1 MKEYLMLLLADLL
14 LAGDFAINKVYQKK
28 QGTSLKA
35 GFRFNAL
42 LGLFTAVVFW
52 ILNGFQIEFTLFS
65 ALMAA
70 GSAILITSYNLLG
83 FRVLRNSSMAMYT
96 LFLMTGGMIV
106 PYVWGLLFLE
116 EPFSFLRTLGLLLIV
131 LSIGI
136 TVQSGKELKKAT
148 LIMCVAVF
156 FINGFTSVI
165 NKMHQIQTE
174 LPCVSVTGF
183 VMLSGLFKF
192 ILSGVGYLT
201 TKGAAEE
208 KVDFKIVLPIVLGSA
223 TASGLSYM
231 FQLIPAENLPATVLY
246 PFVTGG
252 SLVLSSIAGIIL
264 FQEKVSKKLLISI
277 LLCFIGTFMFL

>member
-1 MKEYLMLLLADLL
+1 M
-14 LAGDFAINKVYQKK
+14 
-28 QGTSLKA
+28 
-35 GFRFNAL
+35 
-42 LGLFTAVVFW
+42 
-52 ILNGFQIEFTLFS
+52 
-65 ALMAA
+65 
-70 GSAILITSYNLLG
+70 ITSYNLLG

>member
-1 MKEYLMLLLADLL
+1 MLLLADLL

-42 LGLFTAVVFW
+42 LGLFTAVLFW
-52 ILNGFQIEFTLFS
+52 ILNGFRIEFTLFS

-83 FRVLRNSSMAMYT
+83 FRVLKNSSMAMYT

-106 PYVWGLLFLE
+106 PYVWGLLFLD
-116 EPFSFLRTLGLLLIV
+116 EPFSVLRTFGLLLIV

-136 TVQSGKELKKAT
+136 TVQSGKELKKST

-192 ILSGVGYLT
+192 ILSGIGYM
-201 TKGAAEE
+201 AANDNKE
-208 KVDFKIVLPIVLGSA
+208 KVDFRIVLPIALGSA
-223 TASGLSYM
+223 TASGISYM

-252 SLVLSSIAGIIL
+252 SLVLSSIAGIVL
-264 FQEKVSKKLLISI
+264 FREKVSKKLLISI
-277 LLCFIGTFMFL
+277 LLCFLGTFMFL